1 MQKPNRKRSE
11 WVNIIKD
18 KEDNNLT
25 VDQVA
30 AMYNVTVAS
39 IMKWQGIFKKEKL
52 NAPITEIDVIEL
64 IKRSIA
70 DFDNNVKR
78 IDEQS
83 KNLAA
88 AKADILA
95 KKDKLQASLKAL
107 TGVKASS

>member
-25 VDQVA
+25 IEQIT
-30 AMYNVTVAS
+30 AMYNVTKAS
-39 IMKWQGIFKKEKL
+39 VIKWQGIFKKEKL

-64 IKRSIA
+64 IKRSIS
-70 DFDNNVKR
+70 DFDTNVKR
-78 IDEQS
+78 IDAQAKS
-83 KNLAA
+83 LAE

-95 KKDKLQASLKAL
+95 KKEKLQTSLKAL
-107 TGVKASS
+107 TGVKAHS

>member
-1 MQKPNRKRSE
+1 
-11 WVNIIKD
+11 
-18 KEDNNLT
+18 
-25 VDQVA
+25 
-30 AMYNVTVAS
+30 MYNVTKAS
-39 IMKWQGIFKKEKL
+39 VMKWQGIFKKEKL
-52 NAPITEIDVIEL
+52 NAPITEVDVIEL

-83 KNLAA
+83 KNLVA

-107 TGVKASS
+107 TGVKASG